1 MKHVLALAA
10 VFAALAFN
18 TACPKAPPAGEGEG
32 EGEGAA
38 GEGEGEGEGVAG
50 EGEGEG
56 VAGEGE
62 GEGATAGCQ
71 TDADCNGG
79 NAQSCQTIFSGAG
92 TKGCFATCDTLT
104 AACTTLTGGTGDC
117 ENFDATGTA
126 AKICVEQAGDRQPCG
141 DAANAAC
148 GDNTPNHEAVCVTL
162 GDDPSTPQD
171 EHQFSFCLV
180 PCTTDADCVTP
191 GEACSNDIH
200 FSVGTGGPFGACAP
214 ASTANEACGVSA
226 TEATLCTGTG
236 IKCTIPANANEGTC
250 Q

>member
-1 MKHVLALAA
+1 MRIT
-10 VFAALAFN
+10 LAFAF
-18 TACPKAPPAGEGEG
+18 TFAVVASLPAH
-32 EGEGAA
+32 AQV

-50 EGEGEG
+50 GEGEGEG
-56 VAGEGE
+56 VGGEGE
-62 GEGATAGCQ
+62 GEGAAAGCQ

-79 NAQSCQTIFSGAG
+79 NGQSCQTIFSGAG
-92 TKGCFATCDTLT
+92 TKGCFATCTTLT
-104 AACTTLTGGTGDC
+104 SSCTTLSGQTGDC
-117 ENFDATGTA
+117 ENFDPQGTA
-126 AKICVEQAGDRQPCG
+126 PHICVQQAGDRQPCG

-180 PCTTDADCVTP
+180 PCSTDTDCVTA

-214 ASTANEACGVSA
+214 TSTANEVCGVTA
-226 TEATLCTGTG
+226 TEATLCTGAE
-236 IKCTIPANANEGTC
+236 KCTIPANTDAGTC